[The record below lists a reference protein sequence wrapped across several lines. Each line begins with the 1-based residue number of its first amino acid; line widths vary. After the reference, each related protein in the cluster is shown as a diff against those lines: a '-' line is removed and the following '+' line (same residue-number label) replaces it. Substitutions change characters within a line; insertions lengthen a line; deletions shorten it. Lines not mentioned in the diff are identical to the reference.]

1 MKIQLEQSNLI
12 NLDFKNKEKIKKA
25 NVEAWQIYHNS
36 PEATFC
42 FGIWDFNYS
51 LNFKTSEENGRII
64 QEETSSIIL
73 EYLDDTLMKNFILMD
88 YFYDIF
94 NKDVEIIETSFKK
107 NSLKSESVSERTM
120 EITLQTVAEDQDTL
134 SQRRTLL
141 FDTFYKNYL
150 IKLVIPDAPFQ
161 EGEFYYAYATG
172 IQEDK
177 LGEKIYEYKISLV
190 LPYKYK
196 SYKKNHILEKEV
208 DKTSKDYYTGI
219 QSSFIKDKNLGIT
232 KAETHKEKMGYTHD
246 FIFGYE
252 TNYSL
257 NKEILDTYI
266 QPLISDNF
274 SNLDKDDK
282 RLSFYASAEEGLGQR
297 FRAIGAFRPFEIY
310 NLFYPEEYD
319 GSVTYIIDAFSQKA
333 VVTKYPLDI
342 ALFLYSEYV
351 YAGRDD
357 SDMDIYD
364 LTHILSSGEGK
375 NYKNLPAKFSFDA
388 FINKDKI
395 KMNSVIRVVFN
406 NDRNAIRNIGVS
418 WMTWI

>member
-25 NVEAWQIYHNS
+25 NIEAWQMYHNS
-36 PEATFC
+36 PEAIFC

-161 EGEFYYAYATG
+161 EGEFYYAYATD

-208 DKTSKDYYTGI
+208 DKTSADF
-219 QSSFIKDKNLGIT
+219 QSELQDAFIRDKTLGVT
-232 KAETHKEKMGYTHD
+232 KAETHKEKNGYTHD

-257 NKEILDTYI
+257 DKEILDTYI
-266 QPLISDNF
+266 QPLISENY
-274 SNLDKDDK
+274 NNYDKDS
-282 RLSFYASAEEGLGQR
+282 LEISFYANYEDILGSN
-297 FRAIGAFRPFEIY
+297 FPAFGAFRPFEIY

-319 GSVTYIIDAFSQKA
+319 GSVTYLIDVFSRKV
-333 VVTKYPLDI
+333 VVTKYPLDV

-351 YAGRDD
+351 YTGRDNN
-357 SDMDIYD
+357 DMDIYD
-364 LTHILSSGEGK
+364 LTHILSSGQGRE
-375 NYKNLPAKFSFDA
+375 YKNLSRKFAFDA
-388 FINKDKI
+388 FLNENKNDT
-395 KMNSVIRVVFN
+395 NSVIRVVFN
-406 NDRNAIRNIGVS
+406 DDKNVIRKIGIN
-418 WMTWI
+418 WMTWM